1 VKRVSIEI
9 PLSIFDS
16 FIEQCDESSSEYE
29 ILKNALIF
37 RRRKGNDFE
46 RFVKVDC
53 TLEDANKLLLLA
65 TNICPDVVVA
75 IARGFPQVGLAEAID

>member
-9 PLSIFDS
+9 PLSVYDS
-16 FIEQCDESSSEYE
+16 FIEECEESSSEFE
-29 ILKNALIF
+29 ILKNGLIF

-46 RFVKVDC
+46 RFAKVDC

-65 TNICPDVVVA
+65 TKICPEVVVA
-75 IARGFPQVGLAEAID
+75 IARGITTSLKSD

>member
-75 IARGFPQVGLAEAID
+75 IARGITTSLKSD